1 MKSVGKFFFK
11 VKLGIV
17 IVRNKTANVFF
28 LVKLDLAVIS

>member
-17 IVRNKTANVFF
+17 IVMNKTANVLFF
-28 LVKLDLAVIS
+28 

>member
-17 IVRNKTANVFF
+17 IVMNKTANVFF
-28 LVKLDLAVIS
+28 FS